1 MLGARQPLVL
11 KVLLVDG
18 KSSSR
23 LQTAEQLRD
32 AGNQVREKRDPRPPP
47 PARPRTPRGG
57 SCDAERSFWR
67 VSGARAAP
75 GGGAG
80 LRQQARARETLSAA
94 IFHAPPGAPAPRARR
109 GRRAEA
115 AGARTAAARRPA
127 PLPGLRGRPRRHAR
141 ARARAGGARRPP
153 RPPPPPPPPPP
164 PGPGGRGGPRRPG
177 RARARARARVAHGPR
192 RRAAR
197 QAARPPPAPPC
208 AAASADPPAVPA
220 TPQVKSVRT
229 TAEALQVLAA
239 CEAPAF
245 DVILKA
251 HAPGR
256 RGSNALRLLRRIGRS
271 QHFRATPVIG
281 AGGPGRQGR
290 AAGRGRGAAR
300 SGAGRRGAGGG
311 RSPRARTTGR
321 PASARPPTPPR
332 PRPARA
338 FAAPRHQRLTHPPR
352 LPPPAPVTSDSDDQ
366 ALVAQCLVLG
376 AADFLCKPLRH
387 NELRNLW
394 TRVWWWR
401 RVRAGAGARRAGL
414 GWGGASRAGR
424 AGRHLLP
431 RWG

>member
-127 PLPGLRGRPRRHAR
+127 PLPGLRGRPRRHA
-141 ARARAGGARRPP
+141 
-153 RPPPPPPPPPP
+153 
-164 PGPGGRGGPRRPG
+164 